1 MSLDLYKNS
10 PPYLKNSTPSLVLI
24 LRCLSLF
31 QEGTTA
37 KFLTLNIGHNHPYLV
52 CELTHIM
59 ANASPVDNSVSISVE
74 QHSRLGF
81 IYCTILIIT
90 AETAIATAKATKLNQ
105 QQDHD

>member
-1 MSLDLYKNS
+1 
-10 PPYLKNSTPSLVLI
+10 
-24 LRCLSLF
+24 
-31 QEGTTA
+31 
-37 KFLTLNIGHNHPYLV
+37 
-52 CELTHIM
+52 M

-74 QHSRLGF
+74 QRSRLGF